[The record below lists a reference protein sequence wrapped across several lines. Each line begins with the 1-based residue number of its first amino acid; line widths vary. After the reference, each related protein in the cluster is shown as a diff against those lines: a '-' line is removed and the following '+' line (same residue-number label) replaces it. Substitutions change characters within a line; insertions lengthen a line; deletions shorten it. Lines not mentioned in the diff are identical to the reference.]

1 VQPELS
7 VSELVM
13 DDKRD
18 LTPIQEESKLQ
29 DSEEILNDRSGD
41 YFASRVI
48 QNHGVASVKLKE
60 ESEHEANSWEYD
72 SEDLSQRMAEIEI
85 PKWVDPDKRHLS

>member
-1 VQPELS
+1 
-7 VSELVM
+7 M
-13 DDKRD
+13 DEKRD

-48 QNHGVASVKLKE
+48 
-60 ESEHEANSWEYD
+60 
-72 SEDLSQRMAEIEI
+72 
-85 PKWVDPDKRHLS
+85 